1 MNQIVYLLSSAIVLF
16 LFILLVS
23 ISQIYFWKLFPVEMM
38 AKGKAYKIRNLSG
51 IKKFGVVADSVDI
64 LLVKA
69 SKKLCLKV
77 WCG

>member
-1 MNQIVYLLSSAIVLF
+1 
-16 LFILLVS
+16 
-23 ISQIYFWKLFPVEMM
+23 MM